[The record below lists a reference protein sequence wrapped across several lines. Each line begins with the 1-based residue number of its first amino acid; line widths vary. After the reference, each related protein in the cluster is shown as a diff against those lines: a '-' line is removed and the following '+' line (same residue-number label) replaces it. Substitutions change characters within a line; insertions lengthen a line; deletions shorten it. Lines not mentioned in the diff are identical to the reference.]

1 MSWGKYYSSRPLNEK
16 RANFISTSIAFIFC
30 ESVQN
35 IILVVKPGFTFL
47 FCGFAIRLS
56 SSSIQ
61 LHSCISPSLHRRN
74 RSSFKIC
81 VQPVVSHPL
90 FTNMWNRYYWK
101 MKKLKY
107 SCLIYWRK
115 YFAQTSFKH
124 GRSWRL
130 NSSVTSWMLLMP
142 SFIACLSTSSYSFLF
157 LLVLFPFFSN
167 SNSLNFADQ
176 FDLWVKC
183 C

>member
-1 MSWGKYYSSRPLNEK
+1 M
-16 RANFISTSIAFIFC
+16 
-30 ESVQN
+30 QN

-61 LHSCISPSLHRRN
+61 LHSFISPSLHRRN

-115 YFAQTSFKH
+115 YFAQMCFKH
-124 GRSWRL
+124 WKILTTKQFCDFLDAFDALFYSL
-130 NSSVTSWMLLMP
+130 LVNVFLFISLSIDFVSMLLCP
-142 SFIACLSTSSYSFLF
+142 IHWI
-157 LLVLFPFFSN
+157 LLI
-167 SNSLNFADQ
+167 SLISGWSVAKLTTWKCSDQ
-176 FDLWVKC
+176 Y
-183 C
+183 